1 MGNNQNQIIKQ
12 ALEIVSENNRIAL
25 KSITNNSAIKTN
37 FYKLSDVDIR
47 SDLREELEKE
57 HEPSDPGLD
66 LTLYPDIDSKFL
78 PERKDD
84 DSDPES
90 ERIDPNKYKR
100 PSLTG
105 LFAKLEKWSLDGQAR
120 AIFESDFEYAA
131 KERGLSK
138 SEMKEM
144 DQDQKDDFM
153 RSLGLKTLKEI
164 HEMDPEKR
172 AKHLGVDY
180 NDRLRMPS
188 SRILNLNVGNN
199 R

>member
-66 LTLYPDIDSKFL
+66 WDDVFL
-78 PERKDD
+78 PKRKDD
-84 DSDPES
+84 DSDPEPEP
-90 ERIDPNKYKR
+90 ERIDPNEYKR

-131 KERGLSK
+131 KKRGLSK

-144 DQDQKDDFM
+144 DQDQKDNFM

>member
-37 FYKLSDVDIR
+37 FYKLSDLDIR
-47 SDLREELEKE
+47 PDLREELEKE
-57 HEPSDPGLD
+57 HEPSDPSLD
-66 LTLYPDIDSKFL
+66 WDDVFL
-78 PERKDD
+78 PKRKDD
-84 DSDPES
+84 DSDPDPEPEPEP
-90 ERIDPNKYKR
+90 ERIDPNEYKR

-131 KERGLSK
+131 KKRGLSK
-138 SEMKEM
+138 PEMKEM